1 MEVTEGL
8 KQLLIQSLDFHN
20 TLKYLNLYICM
31 ARSFKA
37 PPEVHRELVQ
47 QYPLFMAYMPYIL
60 INIQNYLLNMLYL
73 KMQ

>member
-1 MEVTEGL
+1 
-8 KQLLIQSLDFHN
+8 
-20 TLKYLNLYICM
+20 M